1 MRAALSSRVSA
12 FHERDFF
19 RDRFTPEELRSLAG
33 NRPLSELFSA
43 RSPSIAKLGL
53 DAAAMTEAQMLEWM
67 IKEPRLIRRPLLL
80 VDGKLVVQ
88 SKSAE
93 LVALLS

>member
-19 RDRFTPEELRSLAG
+19 RERFTPQELKALAG
-33 NRPLSELFSA
+33 GGPLSELFSV

-67 IKEPRLIRRPLLL
+67 VREPRLIRRPFLQ
-80 VDGKLVVQ
+80 VDGKLIVQ
-88 SKSAE
+88 PKLAE
-93 LVALLS
+93 LDQLLT